1 MKSLLPSL
9 LLVLLLASC
18 EGGLTLPPLI
28 EPAME
33 GTITVVSPWPPQD
46 SVKNLWLFASQI
58 FPVDSANIFTGIF
71 SGSII
76 IYPGLSLDSTLAYNV
91 NAQTFHARVPPGTY
105 YYIGILARHGD
116 QFLETSSYRVVGI
129 LEESPGQPRTVIVRE
144 YEVVSGLEITV
155 DFYNLPPQPF

>member
-1 MKSLLPSL
+1 MKSLLLS
-9 LLVLLLASC
+9 VLLIVLLTSC
-18 EGGLTLPPLI
+18 DGGLTLPPLI
-28 EPAME
+28 EPALE
-33 GTITVVSPWPPQD
+33 GTITVQSPWPPQD

-58 FPVDSANIFTGIF
+58 FPVDSANIFSGIF

-91 NAQTFHARVPPGTY
+91 NVQTFHAKVPPATY

-129 LEESPGQPRTVIVRE
+129 LEEGPGQPRTVIVRND
-144 YEVVSGLEITV
+144 EVVSGLQITV